1 MFGGGGGGGD
11 LVKVSSKRSYDD
23 GYKYCSRCGLYYL
36 TDGVRCP
43 CCGTLL
49 RSSPR
54 GRGHRRKTKSVK
66 AVQIPPDLERELE
79 KIEVTVR
86 VKR

>member
-1 MFGGGGGGGD
+1 LEVEEVAED

-54 GRGHRRKTKSVK
+54 RKNYWRKARGVNV
-66 AVQIPPDLERELE
+66 VQIPPDLERELE
-79 KIEVTVR
+79 KIEVKVR

>member
-1 MFGGGGGGGD
+1 M
-11 LVKVSSKRSYDD
+11 VKVSSKKSYDD
-23 GYKYCSRCGLYYL
+23 GYKYCSRCRLYYL

-54 GRGHRRKTKSVK
+54 GRGRRRMARGVNV
-66 AVQIPPDLERELE
+66 VQIPPDLERELE
-79 KIEVTVR
+79 KIEVKVK